1 MKAQNDEL
9 IRLKHLLLQDEHH
22 TLERL
27 ENIVEQH
34 QSRIGNADA
43 LRRSVS
49 EIVTDALRDA
59 ERKEHRDLE
68 TAISPLVVGSI
79 RRELRNSQ
87 DEMVEAF
94 YPILGRLVSTYVA
107 TRFRQFV
114 EALDDR
120 IGNGF
125 SGRFLLLRL
134 KSWWSG
140 VPYKALLLREAG
152 SPTIIEVSV
161 IQRRSGILIDHWR
174 ACDEDVGDAED
185 TNETLFGGLVAAI
198 NEFANNA
205 LQADDNHLRS
215 FETLDSRVY
224 LRASSSHILAVR
236 IRGRINAA
244 MERALDKT
252 LLEIVEHQVLEH
264 RDRGLESVA
273 QQRISSRLPE
283 AAEQLSDTVLS
294 QRRTPIFGLAALT
307 LVFLLGAGVAGWY
320 YIEWSREAAAEQ
332 QVYEIVAQ
340 QPALSGFPIEIE
352 VSGDRMLVSG
362 LVPSTGAKR
371 EFEEAVTRVS
381 GARDVEWQITSIGD
395 EPVVERLAELED
407 LVARLATQ
415 ESMQALDTRLRSDLE
430 LIKGQFATLQTETM
444 KLADQQSVDALEARV
459 ATLLH
464 DLNRLE
470 IRISAEIAQMEE
482 NSRKF
487 AMSQDLSLL
496 SERLQALNNQINT
509 PNAHL
514 MSWIQSNAIFFS
526 LNVDF
531 RDPDVAEKQLS
542 ELAGLIKKTDRR
554 LRIVGFTDPSGSDE
568 RNKLI
573 SAARAIK
580 VEDAL
585 IARGVP
591 EDRLKAIGRS
601 EADLLSADVG
611 RTSSNRRVE
620 FELLYT
626 GEPATLSGDPTSDR
640 LGQDTGDP

>member
-1 MKAQNDEL
+1 MKAQSDEL

-34 QSRIGNADA
+34 QIRIGDAQA

-59 ERKEHRDLE
+59 ERKQHRDLE

-120 IGNGF
+120 IGNGL
-125 SGRFLLLRL
+125 SGRFLLLRM

-205 LQADDNHLRS
+205 LQADDNDLRS

-236 IRGRINAA
+236 IRGRINVA
-244 MERALDKT
+244 MERALDKM
-252 LLEIVEHQVLEH
+252 LLEIVENEVLEN
-264 RDRGLESVA
+264 RDKGVESPT
-273 QQRISSRLPE
+273 QRRISSRLPE
-283 AAEQLSDTVLS
+283 AAEQLTDTVLS
-294 QRRTPIFGLAALT
+294 QRRTPIFGLAALL
-307 LVFLLGAGVAGWY
+307 LVFVVGTGVGGWY
-320 YIEWSREAAAEQ
+320 YIEWRREAAAEQ

-340 QPALSGFPIEIE
+340 QPALSAFPIEID

-362 LVPSTGAKR
+362 LVPSTEAKR

-381 GARDVEWQITSIGD
+381 GSRDVEWQITSIGD

-407 LVARLATQ
+407 LVTRLATQ
-415 ESMQALDTRLRSDLE
+415 ESMQALNTRLRSDLE
-430 LIKGQFATLQTETM
+430 LLQSQFAALQTETM
-444 KLADQQSVDALEARV
+444 KLADQQSVDKLEARV

-470 IRISAEIAQMEE
+470 SGISAEIAQMEE
-482 NSRKF
+482 DSRKF

-496 SERLQALNNQINT
+496 YERLQALNNQINT
-509 PNAHL
+509 PNAQL

-526 LNVDF
+526 LNTDF
-531 RDPDVAEKQLS
+531 RDPDAAEKQLN
-542 ELAGLIKKTDRR
+542 ELADLIKKTDRR

-568 RNKLI
+568 GNKLI

-601 EADLLSADVG
+601 DANLLSVDVG

-620 FELLYT
+620 FEMLYT
-626 GEPATLSGDPTSDR
+626 REPATLSGDPISDR
-640 LGQDTGDP
+640 ISRDTGDP

>member
-1 MKAQNDEL
+1 MKAQSDEL

-34 QSRIGNADA
+34 QIRIGDAQA

-59 ERKEHRDLE
+59 ERKQHRDLE

-120 IGNGF
+120 IGNGL

-205 LQADDNHLRS
+205 LQADDNDLRS

-236 IRGRINAA
+236 IRGRINVA
-244 MERALDKT
+244 MERALDKM
-252 LLEIVEHQVLEH
+252 LLEIVENEVLEN
-264 RDRGLESVA
+264 RDKGVESPT
-273 QQRISSRLPE
+273 QRRISSRLPE
-283 AAEQLSDTVLS
+283 AAEQLTDTVLS
-294 QRRTPIFGLAALT
+294 QRRTPIFGLAALL
-307 LVFLLGAGVAGWY
+307 LVFVVGTGVGGWY
-320 YIEWSREAAAEQ
+320 YIEWRREAAAEQ

-340 QPALSGFPIEIE
+340 QPALSAFPIEID

-362 LVPSTGAKR
+362 LVPSTEAKR

-381 GARDVEWQITSIGD
+381 GSRDVEWQITSIGD

-407 LVARLATQ
+407 LVTRLATQ
-415 ESMQALDTRLRSDLE
+415 ESMQALNTRLRSDLE
-430 LIKGQFATLQTETM
+430 LLQSQFAALQTETM
-444 KLADQQSVDALEARV
+444 KLADQQSVDKLEARV

-470 IRISAEIAQMEE
+470 SGISAEIAQMEE
-482 NSRKF
+482 DSRKF

-496 SERLQALNNQINT
+496 YERLQALNNQINT
-509 PNAHL
+509 PNAQL

-526 LNVDF
+526 LNTDF
-531 RDPDVAEKQLS
+531 RDPDAAEKQLN
-542 ELAGLIKKTDRR
+542 ELADLIKKTDRR

-568 RNKLI
+568 GNKLI

-601 EADLLSADVG
+601 DANLLSVDVG

-620 FELLYT
+620 FEMLYT
-626 GEPATLSGDPTSDR
+626 REPATLSGDPISDR
-640 LGQDTGDP
+640 ISRDTGDP

>member
-1 MKAQNDEL
+1 MKAQSDEL

-34 QSRIGNADA
+34 QIRIGDAQA
-43 LRRSVS
+43 LRQSVS

-59 ERKEHRDLE
+59 ERKQHRDLE

-120 IGNGF
+120 IGNGL

-205 LQADDNHLRS
+205 LQADDNDLRS

-236 IRGRINAA
+236 IRGRINVA
-244 MERALDKT
+244 MERALDKM
-252 LLEIVEHQVLEH
+252 LLEIVENEVLEN
-264 RDRGLESVA
+264 RDKGVESPT
-273 QQRISSRLPE
+273 QRRISSRLPE
-283 AAEQLSDTVLS
+283 AAEQLTDTVLS
-294 QRRTPIFGLAALT
+294 QRRTPIFGLAALL
-307 LVFLLGAGVAGWY
+307 LVFVVGTGVGGWY
-320 YIEWSREAAAEQ
+320 YIEWRREAAAEQ

-340 QPALSGFPIEIE
+340 QPALSAFPIEID

-362 LVPSTGAKR
+362 LVPSTEAKR

-381 GARDVEWQITSIGD
+381 GSRDVEWQITSIGD

-407 LVARLATQ
+407 LVTRLATQ
-415 ESMQALDTRLRSDLE
+415 ESMQALNTRLRSDLE
-430 LIKGQFATLQTETM
+430 LLQSQFAALQTETM
-444 KLADQQSVDALEARV
+444 KLADQQSVDKLEARV

-470 IRISAEIAQMEE
+470 SGISAEIAQMEE
-482 NSRKF
+482 DSRKF

-496 SERLQALNNQINT
+496 YERLQALNNQINT
-509 PNAHL
+509 PNAQL

-526 LNVDF
+526 LNTDF
-531 RDPDVAEKQLS
+531 RDPDAAEKQLN
-542 ELAGLIKKTDRR
+542 ELADLIKKTDRR

-568 RNKLI
+568 GNKLI

-601 EADLLSADVG
+601 DANLLSVDVG

-620 FELLYT
+620 FEMLYT
-626 GEPATLSGDPTSDR
+626 REPATLSGDPISDR
-640 LGQDTGDP
+640 ISRDTGDP

>member
-34 QSRIGNADA
+34 QSRIGDAHA

-59 ERKEHRDLE
+59 ERKQHRDLE

-87 DEMVEAF
+87 DEVVEAF

-120 IGNGF
+120 IGNGL

-134 KSWWSG
+134 KSWWSA

-174 ACDEDVGDAED
+174 ACDEDVGDAEN

-205 LQADDNHLRS
+205 LQADDNDLRS

-244 MERALDKT
+244 MERALDKM
-252 LLEIVEHQVLEH
+252 LLDIVENEVLEN
-264 RDRGLESVA
+264 RDKGLESLT
-273 QQRISSRLPE
+273 QRRISSRLPE
-283 AAEQLSDTVLS
+283 AAEQLTDTVLS
-294 QRRTPIFGLAALT
+294 QRRTPIFGLAALL
-307 LVFLLGAGVAGWY
+307 LVFLVGTGVGGWY
-320 YIEWSREAAAEQ
+320 YIDWSRDAAAEQ
-332 QVYEIVAQ
+332 QVYDIVAQ

-362 LVPSTGAKR
+362 LVPSTAAER
-371 EFEEAVTRVS
+371 EFKEAVTRVS
-381 GARDVEWQITSIGD
+381 GSRGVEWQVTSIGD

-415 ESMQALDTRLRSDLE
+415 ESMQALDARLRSDLE
-430 LIKGQFATLQTETM
+430 LIQSQFATLQTETM
-444 KLADQQSVDALEARV
+444 KLADQQSVDTLEARV
-459 ATLLH
+459 ATLLQG
-464 DLNRLE
+464 LNRLE
-470 IRISAEIAQMEE
+470 SSISAEIAQMEE
-482 NSRKF
+482 ESRKF

-509 PNAHL
+509 PNDRL
-514 MSWIQSNAIFFS
+514 ISWIQRNAIFFS
-526 LNVDF
+526 LNVEF
-531 RDPDVAEKQLS
+531 RDPDLAEKQLN
-542 ELAGLIKKTDRR
+542 ELAGLIIKTDRR

-601 EADLLSADVG
+601 HANLLSADVG

-620 FELLYT
+620 FEMLYT
-626 GEPATLSGDPTSDR
+626 GEPATLSGDPISDR
-640 LGQDTGDP
+640 ISRHTGDL

>member
-1 MKAQNDEL
+1 MKTQSDEL
-9 IRLKHLLLQDEHH
+9 IRLKNLLLQDEHH

-34 QSRIGNADA
+34 QIRIGDAQA

-59 ERKEHRDLE
+59 ERKQHRDLE

-120 IGNGF
+120 IGNSL

-205 LQADDNHLRS
+205 LQADDNDLRS

-244 MERALDKT
+244 MERALDT
-252 LLEIVEHQVLEH
+252 MLLEIVENEVLEN
-264 RDRGLESVA
+264 RDKGLESPT
-273 QQRISSRLPE
+273 QRRISSRLPE
-283 AAEQLSDTVLS
+283 AAEQLTDTVLS
-294 QRRTPIFGLAALT
+294 QRRTPIFGLAALL
-307 LVFLLGAGVAGWY
+307 LVFVVGTGVGGWY

-340 QPALSGFPIEIE
+340 QPALSGFPIEID

-362 LVPSTGAKR
+362 LVPSTEAKR

-381 GARDVEWQITSIGD
+381 GSRDVEWQITSIGD
-395 EPVVERLAELED
+395 EPVVERLAELEN

-415 ESMQALDTRLRSDLE
+415 ESMQALDARLRSDLE
-430 LIKGQFATLQTETM
+430 LIQSQIATLQTETM
-444 KLADQQSVDALEARV
+444 KLADQQSVDKLEARV

-470 IRISAEIAQMEE
+470 SSISAKIAQMEE
-482 NSRKF
+482 NARKF

-509 PNAHL
+509 PNAQL

-526 LNVDF
+526 LNTDF
-531 RDPDVAEKQLS
+531 RDPDAAEKQLS

-568 RNKLI
+568 GNKLI

-601 EADLLSADVG
+601 DANLLSVDVG

-620 FELLYT
+620 FEMLYT
-626 GEPATLSGDPTSDR
+626 GEPATLSGDPISDR
-640 LGQDTGDP
+640 ISRDTGDP